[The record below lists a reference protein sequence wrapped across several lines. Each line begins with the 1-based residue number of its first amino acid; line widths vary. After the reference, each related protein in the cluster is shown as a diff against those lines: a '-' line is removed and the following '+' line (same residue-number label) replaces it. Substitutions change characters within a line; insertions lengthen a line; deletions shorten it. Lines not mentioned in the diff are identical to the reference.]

1 MDFQNFFETL
11 KWSMMINVT
20 IIDYIQMF
28 ILTGIIFYLFK
39 TLYKTRAWV
48 LIKGLITI
56 GIIYVIICVTNMTV
70 LRSVMEKLFS
80 VAAIAIVIMF
90 QPDLQKLVEKVGTKN
105 VMNTFGNIIKKHPVT
120 DTWLTDDQ
128 IDEIASACQDMGKVK
143 TGALIVMEREIPL
156 KEFIHSGISLKADI
170 SSQLLINIFE
180 KNTPLH
186 DGAVIIRNHWI
197 QSATCYLP
205 LSNNSEID
213 KHLGTRHRAAIGAS
227 ENTDCVVIVVSEE
240 TGKISICED
249 GKIHHDLNK
258 QQLISM
264 LRKMSVKTT
273 ELTTVKEKK
282 PVPLSVQIL
291 SPILGVLT
299 CLFMINNSD
308 PVGYRTFRD
317 VSVELLNP
325 TALSDINQSY
335 TIESGDV
342 ITVTVKGHRSDLD
355 RLSPSDIIATAD
367 LEEMSLTYAV
377 PVSVTVSDNVAGRIE
392 IQPEVHTLKLA
403 LENLTQVEIPIE
415 LNIVGANVN
424 KLMTVS
430 VVGQKTIKVTG
441 AESVVKTL
449 DKAVVSVDIT
459 DKMEDF
465 SETISAT
472 IYDKNG
478 ALVPQTKLK
487 LNNQVEI
494 VGVAHMTK
502 VIPVKVSLI
511 EQSTDADFYYEL
523 IDCQLQSDTVTVA
536 APKDMID
543 TIQELELIIVP
554 DDNAEVLSTLMFKL
568 KNYLPEGI
576 VLGPDQEEEFSVAV
590 NMIKYQKVVLPVTE
604 EDISITGT
612 LGNNFEAHITE
623 VDGELVFFVN
633 TSLIAAT
640 DISIDMLKPY
650 IVITNANALGS
661 YTAELK
667 TENLDGVSIKS
678 RVTVKYEI
686 VKKEGG

>member
-105 VMNTFGNIIKKHPVT
+105 VMNTFGNIIKKHPVA

-143 TGALIVMEREIPL
+143 TGALIVVEREIPL

-205 LSNNSEID
+205 LSNNGEID

-227 ENTDCVVIVVSEE
+227 ENTDCIVIVVSEE

-249 GKIHHDLNK
+249 GKIHRDLNK

-273 ELTTVKEKK
+273 ELTTAKEKK
-282 PVPLSVQIL
+282 PVPISVQIL

-299 CLFMINNSD
+299 CLFMINSSD
-308 PVGYRTFRD
+308 PVGYKTFRD
-317 VSVELLNP
+317 VEVELLNP
-325 TALSDINQSY
+325 SALSDINQSY
-335 TIESGDV
+335 TIESGDS
-342 ITVTVKGHRSDLD
+342 ITVTVKGHRSALD
-355 RLSPSDIIATAD
+355 KLTESDIIATAD

-377 PVSVTVSDNVAGRIE
+377 PVNVYISESFDDKIE
-392 IQPEVHTLKLA
+392 IQPAVHTLKLA
-403 LENLTQVEIPIE
+403 LEDLTQVEIPIE

-424 KLMTVS
+424 KLMTVG

-459 DKMEDF
+459 DRTEDF
-465 SETISAT
+465 TETIGAT

-494 VGVAHMTK
+494 EGIAHTTK

-511 EQSTDADFYYEL
+511 EQNTDADVYYEL
-523 IDCQLQSDTVTVA
+523 IDCQLQSETVTVA
-536 APKDMID
+536 APKDMIN
-543 TIQELELIIVP
+543 TIQELELVIVP

-590 NMIKYQKVVLPVTE
+590 NMIKYQKVVLPVTK

-612 LGNNFEAHITE
+612 LGNNFEAHITAVE
-623 VDGELVFFVN
+623 GELVFFVN

-650 IVITNANALGS
+650 IVITNTNVLGS